1 MRSAQGGVSIANTVW
16 SGVYWIALAL
26 MLFANHLDVGRPA
39 WFDAGLVLIG
49 AVSAVRGR
57 PLGRDGSLAPVTA
70 AVLACAGMAVLSASL
85 IATWV
90 IFALALCVA
99 IYVTVA
105 SRGSGHVDHRRISM
119 LLVAICCAI
128 FMVGLLA

>member
-1 MRSAQGGVSIANTVW
+1 MRSTQGGVPIAIAVW

-26 MLFANHLDVGRPA
+26 MLFANHLDMGRPA

-49 AVSAVRGR
+49 AVAAVWGR
-57 PLGRDGSLAPVTA
+57 PLGRDGSLAPATA

-90 IFALALCVA
+90 IFALALCMA
-99 IYVTVA
+99 IYVTIA
-105 SRGSGHVDHRRISM
+105 SRGAGHVDYRRISM
-119 LLVAICCAI
+119 LLVAVCCTI
-128 FMVGLLA
+128 FMVGLIA

>member
-1 MRSAQGGVSIANTVW
+1 MRSTQGGVSIATAVW
-16 SGVYWIALAL
+16 SGAYWIALVL
-26 MLFANHLDVGRPA
+26 MLFANHLNVARPP

-49 AVSAVRGR
+49 AAAAVWGR
-57 PLGRDGSLAPVTA
+57 PLGRDGSLAPATA

-99 IYVTVA
+99 IYVTIA
-105 SRGSGHVDHRRISM
+105 SRGSGHVDYRRISM

-128 FMVGLLA
+128 FMVGLFV

>member
-1 MRSAQGGVSIANTVW
+1 MRNTQGGVSIAIAVW
-16 SGVYWIALAL
+16 SGAYWIALVL
-26 MLFANHLDVGRPA
+26 MLFANHLDIGRPA

-49 AVSAVRGR
+49 AVAAVWGR
-57 PLGRDGSLAPVTA
+57 PLGRDGSLAPATA

-85 IATWV
+85 VATWV

-99 IYVTVA
+99 IYVTIA
-105 SRGSGHVDHRRISM
+105 SRGAGHVDHRHIAM
-119 LLVAICCAI
+119 LLVASCCAI